1 VPLLPDEVA
10 GADNRRVAGSALVL
24 GHEVDILSGIDT
36 ALGPYGT
43 EVLVGMYVIESSV
56 MEMSRTGFPI

>member
-10 GADNRRVAGSALVL
+10 GADNRGVAGSALAL
-24 GHEVDILSGIDT
+24 GCEVDILSGIDT

-56 MEMSRTGFPI
+56 MEIATAG